1 MDIAVIGTSIKEN
14 EKRVPIHPH
23 RISVI
28 SEPLRKA
35 LYFERGY
42 GEPFGV
48 SDGEIEALTERKLLP
63 REELMRFPAVII
75 TKPVKQDFVQMQN
88 GATVWGW
95 IHSVQQRDITQL
107 GIEKQLTLVAW
118 ENMHIDSSRSR
129 MHIFYKNNEMAG
141 YCGVQHALQMRGIDG
156 NFGPAR
162 TVSILSMG
170 SVSRGAIYSLKGHG
184 FYDITVY
191 TRRPLFAASNKMPGV
206 RHKQILW
213 DGKSEFKAVSLLKEK
228 TLLIDELTHSDIIV
242 NGMLQ
247 DSLNPVI
254 FIQQEDIKQFKKQ
267 CLIID
272 ISCDTGMGFS
282 FAHPTEFENP
292 VRHFGNITYYA
303 VDHTPTLLWDSA
315 SWEISGGLLPFL
327 SDFATQKPNEVLDKA
342 TDMRDGKILNPDVI
356 AYQRRAPEYPYPE
369 MDGVDQ

>member
-1 MDIAVIGTSIKEN
+1 MDIAVIGTSKKEN
-14 EKRVPIHPH
+14 EKRVPIHPR

-28 SEPLRKA
+28 AEPLRKA

-48 SDGEIEALTERKLLP
+48 SNGEIEALTGRTLLS
-63 REELMRFPAVII
+63 REELLRFPAVII
-75 TKPVKQDFVQMQN
+75 TKPVEQDFAQMQS
-88 GATVWGW
+88 GATIWGW
-95 IHSVQQRDITQL
+95 IHSVQQREIAQF
-107 GIEKQLTLVAW
+107 GIDKRLTLVAW
-118 ENMHIDSSRSR
+118 ENMHLETSRNR

-141 YCGVQHALQMRGIDG
+141 YCGVQHALQLRGIDG
-156 NFGPAR
+156 NFGPAKKA
-162 TVSILSMG
+162 SIISMG

-184 FYDITVY
+184 FHDITVY
-191 TRRPLFAASNKMPGV
+191 TRRPLFAASNKVPGV
-206 RHKQILW
+206 HYKQILW

-228 TLLIDELTHSDIIV
+228 TLLIDELTRSDIIV

-247 DSLNPVI
+247 DSQNPVI
-254 FIQQEDIKQFKKQ
+254 FIQQEDIEQFKKE

-282 FAHPTEFENP
+282 FARPTGFENP
-292 VRHFGNITYYA
+292 VHHFGNITYYA

-327 SDFATQKPNEVLDKA
+327 PDFATQKPNDVLDKA
-342 TDMRDGKILNPDVI
+342 TDIRDGTILNPDVI
-356 AYQRRAPEYPYPE
+356 AYQRRAPEYPYPAL
-369 MDGVDQ
+369 DS